1 MNHVAR
7 KARSSR
13 VKLRNLENSSA
24 IKNDT
29 PKRGIVSITFLLMKD
44 VIENRSVFA
53 SDNDNRPWFLQVVL
67 PPSSPFLLLSPRP
80 SIYVY
85 KLS

>member
-13 VKLRNLENSSA
+13 VKLENLKKDSA
-24 IKNDT
+24 IKIDT
-29 PKRGIVSITFLLMKD
+29 PKRGIVSITILLTEKD

-53 SDNDNRPWFLQVVL
+53 SDNDNRPWFLRVVL
-67 PPSSPFLLLSPRP
+67 PPSSPFILLSPKP
-80 SIYVY
+80 SIYI
-85 KLS
+85 